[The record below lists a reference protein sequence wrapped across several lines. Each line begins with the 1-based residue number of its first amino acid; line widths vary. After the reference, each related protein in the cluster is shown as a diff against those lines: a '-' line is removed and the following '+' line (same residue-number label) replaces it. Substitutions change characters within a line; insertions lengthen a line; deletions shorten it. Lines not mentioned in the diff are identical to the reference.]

1 MVHIYMIYIIILNHI
16 NMYETELIKLEINI
30 IKNLPIADYII
41 QNIMNNSNQNLNL
54 DIYIEYIWFKV
65 GNVMFIINI

>member
-1 MVHIYMIYIIILNHI
+1 
-16 NMYETELIKLEINI
+16 MYETELIKLEINI

-54 DIYIEYIWFKV
+54 DIYIEYIWLKV

>member
-1 MVHIYMIYIIILNHI
+1 
-16 NMYETELIKLEINI
+16 MYETELIKLEINI

-54 DIYIEYIWFKV
+54 DIYIEYVWLKV

>member
-1 MVHIYMIYIIILNHI
+1 
-16 NMYETELIKLEINI
+16 MYETELIKLEINI
-30 IKNLPIADYII
+30 IKKLPIADYII

-54 DIYIEYIWFKV
+54 DIYIEYVWLKV

>member
-1 MVHIYMIYIIILNHI
+1 
-16 NMYETELIKLEINI
+16 MYETELIKLEINI

-41 QNIMNNSNQNLNL
+41 QNIMNNSDQNLNL
-54 DIYIEYIWFKV
+54 DIYIEYVWLKV